1 MEGILP
7 QALYIVVMV
16 VLSLA
21 VFVIAKWANDFLTPY
36 GIDVQLVEHD
46 NVALALSLSG
56 YIAATMI
63 IIIAA
68 LLGPTAGL
76 QKDIIY
82 VGGYSLLGVALL
94 NLARVINDKLTLY
107 KFCNV
112 KEIIEDRNAGT
123 GAVQCGAYIAS
134 GLIVAGAIHGEG
146 GGIITALVFF
156 FLGQAILILF
166 TFLYN
171 VITPFDIHDEIENDN
186 VAAGVAFG
194 GTLVALG
201 VILMNGSKGDF
212 ISWEHNLSKFALSAI
227 AAFIVLP
234 MARYFIDK
242 MVLSG
247 SDLNHEIAKDRN
259 LGAGLLEMTVAIS
272 FSALLFFLI

>member
-1 MEGILP
+1 
-7 QALYIVVMV
+7 MV